1 MRNNLLIVLV
11 ATLLGASSLPAAAQI
26 RLDMNRVTCKD
37 YLGYSRESREFIRL
51 WMSGYYNAAAN
62 SSVLNY
68 DRLQSNSERVM
79 KYCEAHKSDTLPT
92 AIQKIAN

>member
-1 MRNNLLIVLV
+1 MRSNVLV
-11 ATLLGASSLPAAAQI
+11 VAVISLGVSALPAAAQI

-37 YLGYSRESREFIRL
+37 YLGYNPESRDFVRF

-68 DRLQSNSERVM
+68 DRMQSNSARVLT
-79 KYCEAHKSDTLPT
+79 YCKTHRSDTLPT
-92 AIQKIAN
+92 AIQKVVN